1 MSDVLPSGFPVAD
14 PVYFKSFD
22 VGGGLDGDLSIPEN
36 GVIDPADLGGFDA
49 ETSESDLVFQ
59 IESLPDLIMVIY
71 MFLMAQVIQ
80 K

>member
-36 GVIDPADLGGFDA
+36 GVIDPADLGGVDA
-49 ETSESDLVFQ
+49 DTS
-59 IESLPDLIMVIY
+59 
-71 MFLMAQVIQ
+71 
-80 K
+80 